1 MEKIRIIN
9 WNICC
14 QGQTKQKVALI
25 KKYIKETKEKE
36 VPYVVALQEVT
47 SGAYLDIISEN
58 IFHDYCY
65 SLNYRKPGSLEGKSR
80 GLGCFI
86 GCSDDLTINE
96 SDLIERAPFPERA
109 LKAKINHGD
118 YQFEVICFHSLT
130 GVGYLR
136 AKSAQFNVL
145 AEYLS
150 ANINIPTVLCGD
162 FNEPKVDHV
171 DQSRLEFF
179 DQKGDQG
186 KAASYILNPQGIHKL
201 QDSYRLWLE
210 QNAKELQ
217 RIKSEQIASED
228 ILSAPLAASHLVGGK
243 VKKRYDY
250 IMVSPQWGVI
260 DIQYLYEEAVRY
272 GSDHALVVAD
282 LCLDKRSIS
291 KSVI

>member
-14 QGQTKQKVALI
+14 QGQAKQKIALI
-25 KKYIKETKEKE
+25 KKYINDAKEIEL
-36 VPYVVALQEVT
+36 PCIVALQEVT
-47 SGAYLDIISEN
+47 NGVYLDINSEN
-58 IFHDYCY
+58 IFHDSCY

-145 AEYLS
+145 AEYLF

-217 RIKSEQIASED
+217 RIKSEQEASED
-228 ILSAPLAASHLVGGK
+228 ILSAPLAVSHLVGGK

-250 IMVSPQWGVI
+250 ILISPDWNVV
-260 DIQYLYEEAVRY
+260 DLQYLYEEAVQH

>member
-1 MEKIRIIN
+1 MKKIRIIN

-14 QGQTKQKVALI
+14 QGQAKQKIALI
-25 KKYIKETKEKE
+25 KKYINEAKESER
-36 VPYVVALQEVT
+36 PCIVALQEVT
-47 SGAYLDIISEN
+47 GDAYKDIISES
-58 IFHDYCY
+58 IFHKHCY
-65 SLNYRKPGSLEGKSR
+65 SLNYRKPGFLEGKSR
-80 GLGCFI
+80 ELGCFI
-86 GCSDDLTINE
+86 GCSDDLAITGAA
-96 SDLIERAPFPERA
+96 LLERAPFPERA
-109 LKAKINHGD
+109 LKAKIKHDD
-118 YQFEVICFHSLT
+118 YLFEVICFHSLT

-136 AKSAQFNVL
+136 AKSAQFTVL

-150 ANINIPTVLCGD
+150 TNHDLPTVLCCD
-162 FNEPKVDHV
+162 LNEPKIDHV
-171 DQSRLEFF
+171 DQSRLEYF

-217 RIKSEQIASED
+217 RIKSEQEASED
-228 ILSAPLAASHLVGGK
+228 ILSAPLAVSHLVGGK

-250 IMVSPQWGVI
+250 ILISPDWNVV
-260 DIQYLYEEAVRY
+260 DLQYLYEEAVQH